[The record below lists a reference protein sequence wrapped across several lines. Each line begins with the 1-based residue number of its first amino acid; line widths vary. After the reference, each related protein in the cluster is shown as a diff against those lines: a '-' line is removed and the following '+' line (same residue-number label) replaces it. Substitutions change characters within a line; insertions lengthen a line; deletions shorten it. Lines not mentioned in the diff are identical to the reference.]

1 MNYSLIINDIIATL
15 SEHINDY
22 PKKIFMSEKLHDI
35 LNEYN
40 STILTYIPVKITAI
54 FGIPIET
61 FESDKYEWWFS
72 WDYHEYIEGD
82 EENEL

>member
-22 PKKIFMSEKLHDI
+22 PKKIFMSEKLYDELDI
-35 LNEYN
+35 YN
-40 STILTYIPVKITAI
+40 SKMLKYIPAKYTAI
-54 FGIPIET
+54 FGIPIEV
-61 FESDKYEWWFS
+61 FRSRKYEWWFS

>member
-1 MNYSLIINDIIATL
+1 MNYSLIINDILATL

-22 PKKIFMSEKLHDI
+22 PKKIFMSEKLFKYMQVYSFAMI
-35 LNEYN
+35 RYN
-40 STILTYIPVKITAI
+40 KKNIQTI

-72 WDYHEYIEGD
+72 WNCHEYIEGD